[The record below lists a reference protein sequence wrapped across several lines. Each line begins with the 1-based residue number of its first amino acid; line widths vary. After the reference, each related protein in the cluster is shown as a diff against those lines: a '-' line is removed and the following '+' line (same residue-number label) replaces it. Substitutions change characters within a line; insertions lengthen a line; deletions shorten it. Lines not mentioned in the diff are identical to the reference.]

1 MKKMMLI
8 APIVLLSGCFTLKQT
23 EIPVVQLTRAPQGR
37 DVAVAVSGFA
47 ATITTYTP
55 IYGYQTVFVDDGPY
69 FGPHGR
75 RYYGGGH
82 YRTMTSETLVPN
94 VNVSDIYLR
103 RAQSLLED
111 AGFLLRASPADYTV
125 EVTFGGPFV
134 TDGER
139 AVEFAWM
146 FLSVFSAEY
155 STQTWTAKLR
165 IHDAK
170 TGRLLLGQEYVQKY
184 EDCVWSP
191 LFFIGLA
198 GCTENTFNYMQN
210 WCLTALTQRTMADAT
225 AFLAGNVPPPQPPA
239 VVNPQPAAALPQ
251 QPSAPPPVAK

>member
-1 MKKMMLI
+1 MKKTILI
-8 APIVLLSGCFTLKQT
+8 APIVLLAGCFTLKQT
-23 EIPVVQLTRAPQGR
+23 EMPSVQFSRAPEGR

-55 IYGYQTVFVDDGPY
+55 IYGYQTVFVDDGPFY
-69 FGPHGR
+69 GPRGR

-82 YRTMTSETLVPN
+82 SRTMTTETLVPQ
-94 VNVSDIYLR
+94 VNASDAYLR
-103 RAQSLLED
+103 RAQTLLED
-111 AGFLLRASPADYTV
+111 AGFLLRAPSADFNV
-125 EVTFGGPFV
+125 EVAFGGPFI

-155 STQTWTAKLR
+155 ATQTWTAKLR

-170 TGRLLLGQEYVQKY
+170 TGKLLLGQEYVQKY

-191 LFFIGLA
+191 FFFIGLA

-210 WCLTALTQRTMADAT
+210 WCLTALTDRAMADAT
-225 AFLAGNVPPPQPPA
+225 AFLSKSAPLPPQSTPPSAANPPPAATPPPA
-239 VVNPQPAAALPQ
+239 
-251 QPSAPPPVAK
+251 AK